1 MALDKE
7 GYLWS
12 NVRIEIFMLNN
23 HSLNNNSAQGFFTRN
38 GETRICP
45 TGRVFEADQKVQ
57 Q

>member
-23 HSLNNNSAQGFFTRN
+23 HSLNNNSA
-38 GETRICP
+38 
-45 TGRVFEADQKVQ
+45 
-57 Q
+57 